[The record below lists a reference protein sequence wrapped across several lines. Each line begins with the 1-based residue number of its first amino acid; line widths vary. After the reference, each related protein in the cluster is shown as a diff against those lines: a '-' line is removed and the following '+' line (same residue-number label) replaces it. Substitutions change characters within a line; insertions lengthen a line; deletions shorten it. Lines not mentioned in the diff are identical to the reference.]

1 MTPIVLIC
9 AVLAFSDGDSGW
21 CHREDGSRVKVRLG
35 GMDAGEMPPYT
46 RCRRQPRIW
55 ACSRVAKRFAPIA
68 ADRARGLGAFGAR
81 CTQTSTDQY
90 ARPVVTCTVAGEDIG
105 ATLVREG
112 VAINEPNYRPSYA
125 AEQAEARRER
135 RGVWQ

>member
-9 AVLAFSDGDSGW
+9 AVLAFSDGDSGH

-35 GMDAGEMPPYT
+35 GMDAGELPPYT
-46 RCRRQPRIW
+46 RCRRQPKIW
-55 ACSRVAKRFAPIA
+55 ACSPIAKEFAPVA
-68 ADRARGLGAFGAR
+68 ADRARGLAAFGTR
-81 CTQTSTDQY
+81 CTQTDTDQY
-90 ARPVVTCTVAGEDIG
+90 RRPVVTCTVSGQDIA

-112 VAINEPNYRPSYA
+112 LAISETNYGDPYRA
-125 AEQAEARRER
+125 QENEAREHG

>member
-1 MTPIVLIC
+1 MTPLILIC

-35 GMDAGEMPPYT
+35 GMDAGEIAPYT

-55 ACSRVAKRFAPIA
+55 ACSLVAKQFAPIA
-68 ADRARGLGAFGAR
+68 ADRARGLGAFGAH
-81 CTQTSTDQY
+81 CTQTGTDQY
-90 ARPVVTCTVAGEDIG
+90 RRPVVTCTVAGEDIG

-112 VAINEPNYRPSYA
+112 LAISETNYGDPYRQQ
-125 AEQAEARRER
+125 ENEARER
-135 RGVWQ
+135 GRGVWQ

>member
-1 MTPIVLIC
+1 MTPLILIC

-35 GMDAGEMPPYT
+35 GMDAGELPPYT

-68 ADRARGLGAFGAR
+68 ADRARELGAFGAR
-81 CTQTSTDQY
+81 CTQTDTDQY
-90 ARPVVTCTVAGEDIG
+90 RRPVVTCTVAGEDIG
-105 ATLVREG
+105 AILVREG
-112 VAINEPNYRPSYA
+112 LAINEPSYGDPYRQQ
-125 AEQAEARRER
+125 ENEARER
-135 RGVWQ
+135 GRGVWQ